1 MNVRRGD
8 IVLVD
13 FPYSDRTGSKVRPAL
28 VVQADVWNQL
38 LDDTILALITSSRHR
53 RVGANTQ
60 LFIDLT
66 TAEGRQTGLRLDSII
81 QCENLITYDR
91 ALILRVFGNLAA
103 SSMSQLDDCLKAA
116 LGIP

>member
-1 MNVRRGD
+1 
-8 IVLVD
+8 
-13 FPYSDRTGSKVRPAL
+13 SDQTGSKVRPAV
-28 VVQADVWNQL
+28 VVQADVWNQR

-60 LFIDLT
+60 LFVDIT
-66 TAEGRQTGLRLDSII
+66 SAEGHQTGLRLDSII

-91 ALILRVFGNLAA
+91 ALILTVLGNLAGPA
-103 SSMSQLDDCLKAA
+103 LSQIDDCLKAA